1 VRRELWRAFGALLV
15 FTGVPGL
22 LAGFLV
28 IGHGVDVMHDWVWLL
43 GAGIVV
49 VSALML
55 LAGIFI
61 LLGKRFANPFA
72 KPSSSS

>member
-1 VRRELWRAFGALLV
+1 
-15 FTGVPGL
+15 
-22 LAGFLV
+22 
-28 IGHGVDVMHDWVWLL
+28 MHDWVWLL